1 MLAPTRYV
9 RTGTQTHGRRA
20 RSHGPFLAQM
30 VDFDPMVESECH
42 KQQKYRQVPLDSGPL
57 CRIVAGGGPRG
68 AADLQIFK
76 LASQLRTVEFS
87 EAMLRV
93 ATVESLLYDWLM
105 LMLESHVHSQ
115 RYFGIYPSTLGDRNS
130 DAVADG
136 SANDDLESFRVVPIS
151 AWSAAHVAD
160 FLTDLGLGSAAAAA
174 EGAQVRNPRMA
185 YRPPAKGG
193 TGIIIMP
200 ATGYLVCW
208 ARLRL
213 SIVPMRGCSAY
224 WQRRP
229 IDGLA

>member
-1 MLAPTRYV
+1 MP
-9 RTGTQTHGRRA
+9 HRRW
-20 RSHGPFLAQM
+20 RWP
-30 VDFDPMVESECH
+30 
-42 KQQKYRQVPLDSGPL
+42 
-57 CRIVAGGGPRG
+57 

-105 LMLESHVHSQ
+105 LVLESHLHSQ
-115 RYFGIYPSTLGDRNS
+115 RYFGIYPGTLGDRNS

-174 EGAQVRNPRMA
+174 EGAQV
-185 YRPPAKGG
+185 
-193 TGIIIMP
+193 
-200 ATGYLVCW
+200 
-208 ARLRL
+208 
-213 SIVPMRGCSAY
+213 
-224 WQRRP
+224 
-229 IDGLA
+229 